1 MILRSDIVEIGMF
14 NKPHGGC
21 GEVSATIT
29 LTDFH
34 VVEGMDCLIVNV
46 DNIFVPF
53 FISACRRK
61 SAETYLFTIDGV
73 ENEREASMFNNKTIY
88 VMRSAYD
95 KLMQEFDDDELPIDY
110 FVGFSVHDTTS
121 GKPIGEIVDVED
133 STANVLFVVET
144 ADGDT
149 CLIPAVEDF
158 IVDIDQ
164 DKKLVTM
171 ALPSG
176 IVGL

>member
-14 NKPHGGC
+14 NKPHGVC

-34 VVEGMDCLIVNV
+34 VKEGMDCLIVNV

-61 SAETYLFTIDGV
+61 SAETYLLTIDGV

-88 VMRSAYD
+88 VMRRAYD
-95 KLMQEFDDDELPIDY
+95 KMMQEFDDDELPIDY
-110 FVGFSVHDTTS
+110 FVGFAVFDTTS
-121 GKPIGEIVDVED
+121 GKTIGEIVDIED

-144 ADGDT
+144 AGGDT
-149 CLIPAVEDF
+149 FMIPAVEDF
-158 IVDIDQ
+158 IEEIDQ
-164 DKKLVTM
+164 DNKLVTM
-171 ALPSG
+171 ALPNG
-176 IVGL
+176 ILGL

>member
-14 NKPHGGC
+14 NKPHGVC
-21 GEVSATIT
+21 GEVSATIM

-110 FVGFSVHDTTS
+110 FVGFWLLNGNKKYMGDLR
-121 GKPIGEIVDVED
+121 GKNKNEYRKENIRNKI
-133 STANVLFVVET
+133 
-144 ADGDT
+144 
-149 CLIPAVEDF
+149 I
-158 IVDIDQ
+158 
-164 DKKLVTM
+164 
-171 ALPSG
+171 
-176 IVGL
+176 